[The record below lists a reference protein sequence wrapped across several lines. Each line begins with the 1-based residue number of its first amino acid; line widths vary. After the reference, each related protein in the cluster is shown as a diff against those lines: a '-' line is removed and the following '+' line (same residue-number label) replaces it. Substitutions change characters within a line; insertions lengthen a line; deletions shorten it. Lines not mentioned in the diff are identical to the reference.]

1 MIGRGLK
8 KIAKSYNMT
17 VENGCAY
24 GQIFGYLFTLCEGMG
39 YKRMCIALP
48 LELDDIR
55 RQTISG
61 FINEKKTYYKI
72 SNQWVYDRYVEIMFF
87 DTIGTKQK
95 MVEFIGEISS
105 KFSEMY
111 VTKGKVC
118 DICLDDKDE
127 NMNTILLNNAV
138 LYAHDSC
145 ALTVSSA
152 VQEQNESFASE
163 KKNHLLGALGA
174 VVGGL
179 VGTIPWI
186 IVYMMGFFVGW
197 LGFVIGLAANK
208 GYTLFKGKNS
218 KLKPWIIILAVILCV
233 IAAQFIAESVEV
245 IRYFNSEGYT
255 NYTLIDVAETIV
267 YTFIDVPEY
276 KASVISNIAL
286 GFLFAG
292 LGVLNLIKKL
302 TMDSKDSKIA
312 VLGK

>member
-1 MIGRGLK
+1 
-8 KIAKSYNMT
+8 MT
-17 VENGCAY
+17 IENGCAY

-39 YKRMCIALP
+39 YKRMCVALP
-48 LELDDIR
+48 LELDDVR

-61 FINEKKTYYKI
+61 FIAEKKVYFKI

-87 DTIGTKQK
+87 DTIGTKRN
-95 MVEFIGEISS
+95 MVEFIGEIAG
-105 KFSEMY
+105 KLSELF

-127 NMNTILLNNAV
+127 NISTVLIDNTV

-152 VQEQNESFASE
+152 VQAQNESFASE

-174 VVGGL
+174 LLGGL
-179 VGTIPWI
+179 IGTIPWI
-186 IVYMMGFFVGW
+186 IVYMLGFFVGW

-218 KLKPWIIILAVILCV
+218 KLKPWIIILTVIVCV
-233 IAAQFIAESVEV
+233 ITAQFVAESIEV
-245 IRYFNSEGYT
+245 IKFFNTEGYT
-255 NYTLIDVAETIV
+255 NYTIGEVAKIIV
-267 YTFIDVPEY
+267 YTFAEVPEY
-276 KASVISNIAL
+276 RSSVIANIGL